1 MVADVTAKNCLQ
13 LEPIYSR
20 NGPLTERLQAA
31 AAAAIADVMPA
42 IEADPRKVRLI
53 TIELEVANGCQVV
66 GGTAWIERA
75 VNVGKL
81 LGVGRG

>member
-1 MVADVTAKNCLQ
+1 MTDLQ
-13 LEPIYSR
+13 DR
-20 NGPLTERLQAA
+20 LTEA

-42 IEADPRKVRLI
+42 IEADPRKVRRL
-53 TIELEVANGCQVV
+53 TVELELANGGQVE

-75 VNVGKL
+75 VNVNKL